1 MDTKFCTSCQCYRD
15 TQGGVMRKVKTTARW
30 ICQPCIAKKSES
42 VYKNRSGRVAD
53 VPALM
58 AKLYARATP

>member
-1 MDTKFCTSCQCYRD
+1 
-15 TQGGVMRKVKTTARW
+15 MRKVKTTARW